1 MLPLPLTPLDNCL
14 NLVKVVGV
22 LDGGEFPIENGKAL
36 QFIYSSKQFKTKGAL
51 AAGTA
56 TTNVYRNAHFKKTMK
71 AMQTP

>member
-1 MLPLPLTPLDNCL
+1 MICL
-14 NLVKVVGV
+14 RRKFKGFEVNHK
-22 LDGGEFPIENGKAL
+22 EFPIENGKAL